1 MFSNGL
7 FRFITY
13 FIHNCCFSETG
24 GDLNDELSRV
34 VTELE
39 SAIHERKR
47 QAEGEEPGVL
57 NSSLEGNEDDGVE
70 EKALEVGVV

>member
-1 MFSNGL
+1 M
-7 FRFITY
+7 
-13 FIHNCCFSETG
+13 
-24 GDLNDELSRV
+24 NDELSRV